1 VNLKKARGKCV
12 GSARQNHAILIRRQK
27 VYDRVSEI
35 ISSSLS
41 LVQQNTVLTGEQK
54 LSIGQYLN
62 QRGEEASSQSLDDY
76 LQNQPPQV
84 AEEVNN
90 INAASQRKALRS
102 VILSLAILAAIG
114 LLGTIGLP
122 KRKIPEAN
130 SSP

>member
-1 VNLKKARGKCV
+1 MPGILAARI
-12 GSARQNHAILIRRQK
+12 SALPGVIVAML
-27 VYDRVSEI
+27 

-41 LVQQNTVLTGEQK
+41 LIQQNTVLTGEQK

-62 QRGEEASSQSLDDY
+62 QRVEEASSQSLDDY

-90 INAASQRKALRS
+90 INAASQRKALSS
-102 VILSLAILAAIG
+102 VILFLAILAAIG

-130 SSP
+130 SPP